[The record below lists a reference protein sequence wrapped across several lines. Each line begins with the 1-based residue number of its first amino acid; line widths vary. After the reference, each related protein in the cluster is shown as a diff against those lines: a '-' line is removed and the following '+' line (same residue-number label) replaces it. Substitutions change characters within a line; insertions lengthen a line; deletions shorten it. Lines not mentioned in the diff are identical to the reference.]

1 MLLRRWYLHMK
12 TVVVAMS
19 GGVDSSAVAA
29 LLHRQGCRVI
39 GLTLQLW
46 DQRRLAELSGVES
59 VGQRCCSLED
69 VYDARSVAA
78 RLGFPHYVV
87 NCEEGFEQR
96 VVRPFV
102 EAYLSGQT
110 PLPCARCNSQ
120 VKFDELL
127 RLARQLGAD
136 YLATGHYARVLR
148 DSETGEYQLWR
159 AADRERDQSYFLFGL
174 NQEQLARTLFPLGEL
189 TKTEVRRLA
198 REAALPVADKPD
210 SHELCFVAAGHY
222 AQFIEAYARQQG
234 QRLDDQAGE
243 IVTTDGRVIG
253 RHAGL
258 HRYTVGQRRGL
269 GVAAGRPVFVVRI
282 EKHSRRVVV
291 GNEAELYRD
300 RCDVQ
305 QVNWI
310 SGRPPET
317 TLSVEVK
324 IRYRHPAVP
333 ARLEPVGQDRVR
345 VEFQTPQRAVTP
357 GQAAVFYQGE
367 RVLGGG
373 WIE

>member
-1 MLLRRWYLHMK
+1 MK

-29 LLHRQGCRVI
+29 LLHRQGCSVI

-46 DQRRLAELSGVES
+46 DQRRLAELSGTEN

-69 VYDARSVAA
+69 VYDARRVAA

-87 NCEEGFEQR
+87 NFEEGFEQR

-102 EAYLSGQT
+102 EEYLSGRT

-127 RLARQLGAD
+127 RMARQLGAD
-136 YLATGHYARVLR
+136 YLATGHYARVVR
-148 DSETGEYQLWR
+148 DPETGEYQLWR
-159 AADRERDQSYFLFGL
+159 AVDPERDQSYFLFGL
-174 NQEQLARTLFPLGEL
+174 NKEQLAHTLFPLGEL

-222 AQFIEAYARQQG
+222 AEFIEAYAREQGWVLEDQQ
-234 QRLDDQAGE
+234 GE

-258 HRYTVGQRRGL
+258 HRYTIGQRRGL
-269 GVAAGRPVFVVRI
+269 GVAVGSPVFVVRI
-282 EKHSRRVVV
+282 EKDSRRVVI
-291 GNEAELYRD
+291 GSEAELYRD
-300 RCDVQ
+300 GCEVKE
-305 QVNWI
+305 VNWI
-310 SGRPPET
+310 SGRAPEEE
-317 TLSVEVK
+317 LSVTVK

-333 ARLEPVGQDRVR
+333 ARLAPLGQDRVR
-345 VEFQTPQRAVTP
+345 VEFQSPQRAVTP